1 MINWKVRLKNK
12 VFWTSIIPATLLV
25 IQTIASVFGF
35 NINLGYLGN
44 KLIDVVNAIF
54 VALTIL
60 GIVIDPT
67 TSGVS
72 DSKQALTYT
81 QPK

>member
-1 MINWKVRLKNK
+1 MINWKVRCKNK
-12 VFWTSIIPATLLV
+12 LFWTALIPATLV
-25 IQTIASVFGF
+25 AIQAIASVFGF
-35 NINLGYLGN
+35 TLNLGDLGN
-44 KLIDVVNAIF
+44 KLLAVIEAVFIV
-54 VALTIL
+54 LGIL

-72 DSKQALTYT
+72 DSKRAMGYT